1 MGALSVLMK
10 MGLFEMNSGAE
21 QRPVMELGSPIF
33 DKITIHLDP
42 DYYSGKTF
50 VIEAKNN
57 SPKNCYIQS
66 AKLNGKEL
74 LNQWIFQDEVTKGGT
89 LELEMGPNPNKNWG
103 N

>member
-1 MGALSVLMK
+1 
-10 MGLFEMNSGAE
+10 
-21 QRPVMELGSPIF
+21 MELGSPIF

-42 DYYSGKTF
+42 DYYSGKAF

-57 SPKNCYIQS
+57 NAKNCYIQS
-66 AKLNGKEL
+66 GKLNGKEL
-74 LNQWIFQDEVTKGGT
+74 PNQWIFQDEMTKGGK